1 MKASKTARTLLAHNT
16 VYRDFKRL
24 DREPRR
30 RIAIRILRDQKMLAD
45 LYDHFLIQR
54 SLDEPGQNV
63 DWEAY
68 ARQNDT
74 GR

>member
-1 MKASKTARTLLAHNT
+1 MKASKTARTPIAHHA
-16 VYRDFKRL
+16 VYRDFKHL

-30 RIAIRILRDQKMLAD
+30 RIALRILRDEKMLAD

-54 SLDEPGQNV
+54 SLDEPGQSIA
-63 DWEAY
+63 WKSY
-68 ARQNDT
+68 ARENRS

>member
-1 MKASKTARTLLAHNT
+1 MKALKTARTPLAHNR

-54 SLDEPGQNV
+54 SLDEPGQGV

-68 ARQNDT
+68 ARQNGT